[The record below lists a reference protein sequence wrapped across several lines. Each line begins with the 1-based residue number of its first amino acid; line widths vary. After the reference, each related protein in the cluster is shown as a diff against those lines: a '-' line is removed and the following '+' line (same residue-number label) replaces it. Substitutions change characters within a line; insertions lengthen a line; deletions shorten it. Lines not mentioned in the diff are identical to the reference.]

1 VAIMTWRNG
10 IRTFALLAILALA
23 GCGGGEGPD
32 NVKMPDA
39 PMPNLP
45 PPPVAMPKLDPAAL
59 AAPRYDA
66 VLASGDRSRPVGDDA
81 IQSLRDQLTAIGTPF
96 ERLHPLSADPRH
108 FTEDFYLT
116 PNSPVPT
123 DEQESREDRIRK
135 IPGGTDPASPALVL
149 RRVLELGG
157 RSGATCLVYLA
168 STPDGK
174 ALKFRDGTVS
184 PDQLD
189 RALGVSCADAPTV
202 IIVSGCSTGD
212 WAAPPMARA
221 NRLIMTA
228 AAGGKPGFG
237 CGPNLGFT
245 TFDECFLGST
255 YGAPDWASIF
265 TRTRQCVL
273 RREALVQQPSVDP
286 QIYLGP
292 LVATLPAPWRDSAG
306 PDGVARLV
314 TWRQGIGRFSIEGTP
329 YFPVLRQRNQE
340 ALDAYRHAPP
350 PRALALTLAGTVAW
364 AAGVTGSETPDD
376 VARIALQLCEW
387 QSDGACILDARND
400 GLAASGAAGLPPLHP
415 PMLARSGIVD
425 PALVPFIRD
434 DQRAGLADYRTRSG
448 PKALV
453 LGPATEVFAV
463 GTGATLA
470 AARQAALAECDH
482 KGGPCVVYA
491 EGDSVVLGYQN

>member
-1 VAIMTWRNG
+1 MMIWRNG
-10 IRTFALLAILALA
+10 MRALAVVAILTLA

-45 PPPVAMPKLDPAAL
+45 PPPTAMPKLDPAAL
-59 AAPRYDA
+59 AAQHYDA

-81 IQSLRDQLTAIGTPF
+81 IQSLHDQLAAIGTPI
-96 ERLHPLSADPRH
+96 EQLHPLSADPKH
-108 FTEDFYLT
+108 FTEDFYLAQ
-116 PNSPVPT
+116 NSPVPS
-123 DEQESREDRIRK
+123 DYQESRENRIRK

-149 RRVLELGG
+149 RRILELGG
-157 RSGATCLVYLA
+157 RSGATCLVYLV

-174 ALKFRDGTVS
+174 SLKFRDGTVS
-184 PDQLD
+184 PDQVD
-189 RALGVSCADAPTV
+189 RALGASCADAPTV
-202 IIVSGCSTGD
+202 VIVSGCATGD
-212 WAAPPMARA
+212 WAAAPMARP

-228 AAGGKPGFG
+228 AASGRTGFG

-245 TFDECFLGST
+245 TFDECFVGST
-255 YGAPDWASIF
+255 DGAPDWASIF

-273 RREALVQQPSVDP
+273 RREALVQQPTVDP

-306 PDGVARLV
+306 PDGVVHDV
-314 TWRQGIGRFSIEGTP
+314 TWRQGIGRFSVEGTP
-329 YFPVLRQRNQE
+329 YFPALRKRNQE

-364 AAGVTGSETPDD
+364 AAGVIGPETPDD

-387 QSDGACILDARND
+387 QSDGACMLYARND

-415 PMLARSGIVD
+415 PTLARSGIVD

-434 DQRAGLADYRTRSG
+434 DQRAGLALYRAQRG
-448 PKALV
+448 PKALA
-453 LGPATEVFAV
+453 LGPAMESFAI
-463 GTGATLA
+463 GTGADIA
-470 AARQAALAECDH
+470 AARQAALAECDQ

-491 EGDSVVLGYQN
+491 EGDNIVLGYQP